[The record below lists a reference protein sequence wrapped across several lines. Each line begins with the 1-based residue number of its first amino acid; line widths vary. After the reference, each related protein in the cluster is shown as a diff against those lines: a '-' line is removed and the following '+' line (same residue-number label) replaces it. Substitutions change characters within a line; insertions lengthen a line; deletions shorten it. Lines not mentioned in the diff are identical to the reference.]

1 MLVFLV
7 EMVFNYLN
15 SLVFVKTS
23 LDSLYQLLKLVRA
36 LNVKDFIVRLSSK
49 KFENLVRFF
58 FVNILHSL
66 ITFTMT
72 SLDYLLQALILKL
85 LLLSQLLLQICFKS
99 FQLFYKPVAFII
111 THTVSNLTIYN
122 LLLLLNLP
130 ALNIIFNINLIQECL
145 YSHIVNIGDFFHSC
159 L

>member
-23 LDSLYQLLKLVRA
+23 LDSLYQQLKLVRA

-49 KFENLVRFF
+49 NFENFVRFF
-58 FVNILHSL
+58 FINILHNH

-99 FQLFYKPVAFII
+99 F
-111 THTVSNLTIYN
+111 
-122 LLLLLNLP
+122 
-130 ALNIIFNINLIQECL
+130 
-145 YSHIVNIGDFFHSC
+145 
-159 L
+159 